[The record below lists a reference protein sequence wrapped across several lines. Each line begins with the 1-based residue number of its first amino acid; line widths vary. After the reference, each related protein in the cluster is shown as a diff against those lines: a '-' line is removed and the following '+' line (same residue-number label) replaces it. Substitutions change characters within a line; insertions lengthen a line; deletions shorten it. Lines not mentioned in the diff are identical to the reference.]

1 MSQQSKFNIKEYLEE
16 KLSSKSEYFT
26 VECDSIDEL
35 MQVSQFLSERHIMF
49 EVHFERSRWY
59 VKANNKPRNAK
70 TRSHIK
76 FAEENSKRTYYVSCD
91 FISPFYGSVRAI
103 ANYEIN
109 EEYRDC
115 NGGAS
120 VCTFD
125 YCGEVEEHLGDM
137 LLPRRED
144 SRNDREY
151 EKAVEEKLVDF
162 IMNCIEPK
170 QQKEKENRD
179 KKEKID
185 KERELRGERKQ
196 RIID

>member
-1 MSQQSKFNIKEYLEE
+1 
-16 KLSSKSEYFT
+16 
-26 VECDSIDEL
+26 
-35 MQVSQFLSERHIMF
+35 MF
-49 EVHFERSRWY
+49 EVHFKRSCWY

-70 TRSHIK
+70 TVSCTK

-91 FISPFYGSVRAI
+91 FISPFYGSVRAV
-103 ANYEIN
+103 ADYEID

-115 NGGAS
+115 NVGAS

-125 YCGEVEEHLGDM
+125 WSVGVEEHLGDI

-151 EKAVEEKLVDF
+151 EKAVEEELVDF

-170 QQKEKENRD
+170 QQKEKEDLD
-179 KKEKID
+179 KKQKIN
-185 KERELRGERKQ
+185 KERELRGERKK

>member
-1 MSQQSKFNIKEYLEE
+1 MSQQSEFNIKEYLEE
-16 KLSSKSEYFT
+16 KLSSKSEYFI
-26 VECDSIDEL
+26 VECLSMGGL
-35 MQVSQFLSERHIMF
+35 MQTSQFLAEKHIMF

-70 TRSHIK
+70 TISSIK

-91 FISPFYGSVRAI
+91 FISPFYGSVRAV
-103 ANYEIN
+103 ADYEIN
-109 EEYRDC
+109 EEYRD
-115 NGGAS
+115 GGAS

-125 YCGEVEEHLGDM
+125 CCGEVEEHLGDM